1 MPLLSV
7 VLKKFP
13 GGGGEGTQNDEA

>member
-1 MPLLSV
+1 MPLLSL